1 MAAGRRQPPD
11 EEVRKV
17 NEFQVEH
24 VSKLGPRMSDS
35 QSSSSGSDAQSSSS
49 SNSDSQ

>member
-1 MAAGRRQPPD
+1 M
-11 EEVRKV
+11 

-35 QSSSSGSDAQSSSS
+35 QSASSGGNSSSSGGDSQSS
-49 SNSDSQ
+49 